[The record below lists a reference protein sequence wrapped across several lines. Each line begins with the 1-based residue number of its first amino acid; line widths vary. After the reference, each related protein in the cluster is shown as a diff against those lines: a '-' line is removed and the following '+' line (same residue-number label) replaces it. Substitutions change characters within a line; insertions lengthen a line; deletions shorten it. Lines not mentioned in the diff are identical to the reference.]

1 MDQERVTRRTS
12 MQQNMSLIQSRKRQS
27 VINEIDVDRFMREDF
42 EPTRNFGIEMA
53 GGGEAGF
60 RAKKSKT
67 RIVPDKSQ
75 IYSLADLMN
84 NRPPE
89 QLQIP

>member
-1 MDQERVTRRTS
+1 

-27 VINEIDVDRFMREDF
+27 VINEVDVDRFMREDF
-42 EPTRNFGIEMA
+42 EPTRNFGIEMI
-53 GGGEAGF
+53 GEGDAGF

-67 RIVPDKSQ
+67 RIVPDPNKSQ

-84 NRPPE
+84 NHPPE
-89 QLQIP
+89 

>member
-1 MDQERVTRRTS
+1 MDQERVTRRTAL
-12 MQQNMSLIQSRKRQS
+12 QQNMSLIKSRKRQS

-53 GGGEAGF
+53 GGDGSAGF

-67 RIVPDKSQ
+67 KIVPDPNRSQ

-84 NRPPE
+84 NHPSE
-89 QLQIP
+89 

>member
-1 MDQERVTRRTS
+1 

-42 EPTRNFGIEMA
+42 EPARNFGIEMA
-53 GGGEAGF
+53 GGTEAGF

-67 RIVPDKSQ
+67 RIVPDPNKSQ

-84 NRPPE
+84 NHPPE
-89 QLQIP
+89 

>member
-1 MDQERVTRRTS
+1 
-12 MQQNMSLIQSRKRQS
+12 
-27 VINEIDVDRFMREDF
+27 MREDF

-53 GGGEAGF
+53 GEGDAGF

-67 RIVPDKSQ
+67 RIVPDPSKSQ

-89 QLQIP
+89 

>member
-1 MDQERVTRRTS
+1 
-12 MQQNMSLIQSRKRQS
+12 MSLIQSRKRQS

-53 GGGEAGF
+53 GEGDAGF

-67 RIVPDKSQ
+67 RIVPDPSKSQ

-89 QLQIP
+89 